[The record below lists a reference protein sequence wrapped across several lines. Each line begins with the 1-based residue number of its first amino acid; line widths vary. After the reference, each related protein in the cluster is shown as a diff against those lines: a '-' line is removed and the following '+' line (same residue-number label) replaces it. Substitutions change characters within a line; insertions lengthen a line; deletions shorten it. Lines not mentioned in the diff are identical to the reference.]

1 MKRFFFLYL
10 FAAAFMAVSA
20 QSKVGTLSVMPK
32 VGLCLAN
39 ISNSNISYDLTTDK
53 ASVDAKYRAGF
64 TGGAELEYQ
73 FLSQCSLSLGAIYEL
88 QG

>member
-39 ISNSNISYDLTTDK
+39 ISNSNISYD
-53 ASVDAKYRAGF
+53 
-64 TGGAELEYQ
+64 
-73 FLSQCSLSLGAIYEL
+73 
-88 QG
+88 